1 MVKPV
6 NEHDESAI
14 NVEHEPGVE
23 TEASLSDGALL
34 DLLDALVDQQGRV
47 PAARVLGV
55 NYRTLSY
62 CCDSRQVSRRMRQA
76 LVDFHRARGSGA
88 AEEGV
93 GDAPPDADVEALRHR
108 VAELEDEN
116 AELRELADERDRQL
130 EELTRQLAAL
140 EDDRQSG
147 DAAGVV
153 DVEADADADGAGSR
167 ERGDGAGLDWQ
178 PPRRRPGMPVAGV
191 VTLEEQPDEAHAF
204 GPAAPLVAEWRQLR
218 TGVSESVSR
227 VDRAQAA
234 VRRWELEARMLGE
247 YRLTLPPETFPLDD
261 ARRREHVH
269 WRRDALVEARRELR
283 KARRARWLRRA
294 LTVGLWRR

>member
-62 CCDSRQVSRRMRQA
+62 CCDSRQVSRRMRRA
-76 LVDFHRARGSGA
+76 LVEFRDASGDGGGEARNGVDGAPLAANVDALRQRA
-88 AEEGV
+88 AEQEN
-93 GDAPPDADVEALRHR
+93 
-108 VAELEDEN
+108 EN
-116 AELRELADERDRQL
+116 AELRELADGQACQL
-130 EELTRQLAAL
+130 EELAGRLAEL

-153 DVEADADADGAGSR
+153 DVDTDANDATSH
-167 ERGDGAGLDWQ
+167 EQGDGPDWK
-178 PPRRRPGMPVAGV
+178 PPRRRPGMPDAGV
-191 VTLEEQPDEAHAF
+191 VTLEEAARRGTRLRPGGAVGGRVAAVANGQRPERQSRRPGAGRRAPVGAGSRDAGRISPD
-204 GPAAPLVAEWRQLR
+204 PAA
-218 TGVSESVSR
+218 G
-227 VDRAQAA
+227 
-234 VRRWELEARMLGE
+234 
-247 YRLTLPPETFPLDD
+247 YLP
-261 ARRREHVH
+261 AGR
-269 WRRDALVEARRELR
+269 
-283 KARRARWLRRA
+283 
-294 LTVGLWRR
+294 